1 MHYTGTVYRAPFDAM
16 NPLLEITQGC
26 THNNCKFCNMY
37 KGIPFRMSPLEWVE
51 EDLKEIQSVLPHT
64 NRLTFIGGNPFA
76 LSFDKLMVILNLV
89 HKYLPDVNYI
99 TSGARITDVQNKTV
113 DQLKELQANG
123 IARLYLGIESGDD
136 WTLKRINKGYT
147 SDIIIPQ
154 CLKLEEA
161 GIPYWLTFLNGIAD
175 KEHSYDHALHTA
187 QIFSQLKPEEVGTSS
202 LVLFPDTALAQEA
215 EAGLFHPLN
224 EKELMEEMKVF
235 LENLHIENNTQF
247 NMHHTSALPMN
258 GVIPRDQKEFIQR
271 LDQAIQ
277 NYDKIGDAL
286 EYHRSHTYSL

>member
-175 KEHSYDHALHTA
+175 KEHSHDHALHTA

-286 EYHRSHTYSL
+286 EYNRSHTYSL